1 MKFRMLV
8 AVTLVAGCATTVQQK
23 LSDSDIAMIMRVANL
38 GEVREGEVARTK
50 ATNTDVRDFA
60 AMMVN
65 EHTSQNN
72 KAEAELARADVASSD
87 TTLSRELDAASGAA
101 ADRLRPLSGAA
112 FDRAYIDREIDA
124 HQSFLTMTD
133 TKLMPSAKKKA
144 VKEQLTELRKI
155 VDKHLVRAK
164 QIQGSLPR

>member
-1 MKFRMLV
+1 MAL
-8 AVTLVAGCATTVQQK
+8 TLLPGCATSVQQN
-23 LSDSDIAMIMRVANL
+23 LSDSDIAMIMRVANI

-50 ATNTDVRDFA
+50 ATNTGVRDFA
-60 AMMVN
+60 TMMVT

-72 KAEAELARADVASSD
+72 KAESELSRADVASSD

-112 FDRAYIDREIDA
+112 FDRAYIERQVDA
-124 HQSFLTMTD
+124 HQSLLSMID

-144 VKEQLTELRKI
+144 VKEQLTELRKLL
-155 VDKHLVRAK
+155 DKHLARAR

>member
-8 AVTLVAGCATTVQQK
+8 AVTLVAGCATTMQQN

-38 GEVREGEVARTK
+38 AEVREGEVARTK

-60 AMMVN
+60 TMMVT
-65 EHTSQNN
+65 EHTAQNN
-72 KAEAELARADVASSD
+72 KAEAELSRANVASSD
-87 TTLSRELDAASGAA
+87 TTLSRQLDAESGAA

-112 FDRAYIDREIDA
+112 FDRAYIDREVDA
-124 HQSFLTMTD
+124 DQSFLTTID
-133 TKLMPSAKKKA
+133 TKLMPRAKKRV

-155 VDKHLVRAK
+155 VDQHLVRAK